1 MPRTLTVLAATVVLA
16 LNVGAGEASLRQ
28 PSHVLQ
34 RSRELVRRLE
44 SGRAQQN
51 PEAWRDYAAETLRLV
66 LWTSTVPGGQMSV
79 PLVPEG
85 QDLVQQMRGWAGG
98 ELPLPEAETMR
109 EWVRTLEEIYR
120 QGRRLSAAPPAPQ
133 QRARARQVLQLELG
147 GSAYSEARESGTS
160 LSQRLA
166 NLAARY
172 VMDPLF
178 GKRTSAARHV
188 LLVVCCVLLGLLLAH
203 VIWELA
209 RAGRAGGSRRDA
221 SATVSREEMLASART
236 PGQFLDRGD
245 AARKAGD
252 LLRAMGL
259 YYLALLTA
267 LARAGCTDLDRS
279 LTNWDHYRR
288 TSRSGRLTPDQL
300 DRLAKVTEFFD
311 RRCYGAGTATRE
323 DTTHLREQVDEFIE
337 TTSS

>member
-1 MPRTLTVLAATVVLA
+1 MVLLA
-16 LNVGAGEASLRQ
+16 LNAGTADGTLRK
-28 PSHVLQ
+28 PKHVLR
-34 RSRELVRRLE
+34 RSRELAGRLE
-44 SGRAQQN
+44 SGEAQAN
-51 PEAWRDYAAETLRLV
+51 PAAWRDDAAETLRLL
-66 LWTSTVPGGQMSV
+66 LWTSTVPGGQMAV

-85 QDLVQQMRGWAGG
+85 QELVQQMRGWAGG

-109 EWVRTLEEIYR
+109 DWVRTLEEIYR
-120 QGRRLSAAPPAPQ
+120 RGRRLSSPPPTPQ

-147 GSAYSEARESGTS
+147 GSAYTEARDSGTS

-178 GKRTSAARHV
+178 GKRTGAARQI
-188 LLVVCCVLLGLLLAH
+188 LLVICCVLLGLLLAH

-209 RAGRAGGSRRDA
+209 RARGAGTGRRDA
-221 SATVSREEMLASART
+221 SATVSREEMLTSART

-245 AARKAGD
+245 AAREEGN

-279 LTNWDHYRR
+279 LTNWEHYRR
-288 TSRSGRLTPDQL
+288 TSRSGRLQPGQL
-300 DRLAKVTEFFD
+300 DRLAEVTEFFD
-311 RRCYGAGTATRE
+311 RRCYGTHAASRE
-323 DTTHLREQVDEFIE
+323 DVTHLREQVHQMIN